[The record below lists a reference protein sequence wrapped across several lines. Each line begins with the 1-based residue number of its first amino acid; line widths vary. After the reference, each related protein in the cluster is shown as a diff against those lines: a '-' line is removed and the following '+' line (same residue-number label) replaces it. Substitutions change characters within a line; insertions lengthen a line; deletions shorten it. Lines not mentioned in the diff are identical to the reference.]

1 MPALERCARNEPRG
15 SLPPCALRAATHPR
29 AREPSR
35 TRRTASSRP
44 SRAARSRARAT
55 DRAFP

>member
-15 SLPPCALRAATHPR
+15 SLPPSALRAATHPR